1 MAYKTPGVYV
11 EEIASFP
18 ASVVPVETAIPAF
31 VGYSEKALDANASRL
46 SFVPTRINSL
56 LEYETLFGGDFI
68 PSSYLVKL
76 NTMANNEVIFTEARD
91 ASNANRRYY
100 LYNSI
105 KHFYQNGGGACYIVS
120 VGSYTTAPAYGDTTT
135 PLGLLGGLTQLKSYD
150 EPTLLLF
157 PDAVSLTAVELGNI
171 QKAALTQCADLQDRF
186 VIMDLKDGDKAKT
199 ISLDPVA
206 VYRQETGTSNL
217 KYGTAYYPWLK
228 TIYGQTVS
236 FRQLS
241 FIDSSDVAIPNA
253 TIDSLATD
261 ASLNDLT
268 TDARSANA
276 NVAIVVAAVVDIL
289 PGSFSITLTRDNFN
303 VMSSHYSVLFDAL
316 RATAGGSLES
326 VRAAFGEAVFLP
338 GAIALA
344 FEVLRDTP
352 FADEPELAQIIS
364 DLSNDSSLGTVI
376 KDLVAFEKNAHV
388 RGAVASG
395 RSVANVESDY
405 ASLNGTPWILPELD
419 VSSIATNT
427 ESFGA
432 STAERAVNAAAVL
445 EGLVN
450 KLTSG
455 ILSIFESAEF
465 LAFEAEKKLF
475 SQHPI
480 FSAVVA
486 QIQQTMKV
494 LPCSG
499 SIAGVYAS
507 VDRARGVWK
516 APANISLADISG
528 PTIKINDAMQG
539 DLNVHTTGKSVNAIR
554 AFAGKG
560 SLVWGARTLD
570 GNSNEWR
577 YVSVRRFFNMAEESI
592 KKATI
597 PFTFEPNDANTW
609 VRVRAMIENFLTLQW
624 RAGALVG
631 EKTSNAFYVKVGLG
645 ETMTAQDILEGRLII
660 EIGMAVVRPAEF
672 IILKFSHKMQ
682 VS

>member
-1 MAYKTPGVYV
+1 MVYKTPGVYV

-31 VGYSEKALDANASRL
+31 VGYCEKAQDENASNL
-46 SFVPTRINSL
+46 SFKPTRINSL
-56 LEYETLFGGDFI
+56 LEYETLFGGDYV
-68 PSSYLVKL
+68 PNSYVVKL
-76 NTMANNEVIFTEARD
+76 NTAANNEVIFTEPRD
-91 ASNANRRYY
+91 VSNVQRRYY
-100 LYNSI
+100 LYNCI

-120 VGSYTTAPAYGDTTT
+120 VGSYATAPIYGDTTT
-135 PLGLLGGLTQLKSYD
+135 PLGLLGGLAQLKSFD

-157 PDAVSLTAVELGNI
+157 PDAVSLTAAELGNI
-171 QKAALTQCADLQDRF
+171 QKSALTQCADLQDRF
-186 VIMDLKDGDKAKT
+186 VIMDLKYGDKDKT
-199 ISLDPVA
+199 IALDPVA
-206 VYRQETGTSNL
+206 IFRQETGTSNL
-217 KYGTAYYPWLK
+217 KYGSAYYPWLQ

-241 FIDSSDVAIPNA
+241 FIDNADVVIPSA
-253 TIDSLATD
+253 TIDSFTGD
-261 ASLNDLT
+261 ASLDALT
-268 TDARSANA
+268 TDSRSANA

-289 PGSFSITLTRDNFN
+289 PAGFSISLTRDNFN
-303 VMSSHYSVLFDAL
+303 ALSAHYGVLFDAL
-316 RATAGGSLES
+316 RATSGGTLDS
-326 VRAAFGEAVFLP
+326 VRTAFGEVVFLP

-344 FEVLRDTP
+344 FEILRDTP
-352 FADEPELAQIIS
+352 FPDEPELAQIIS
-364 DLSNDSSLGTVI
+364 DLSTDTSLVAVI
-376 KDLVAFEKNAHV
+376 KDLVSFEKNAHV
-388 RGAVASG
+388 RGAVAAG
-395 RSVANVESDY
+395 RSVANVETDY

-419 VSSIATNT
+419 VSSIATNA

-445 EGLVN
+445 QGLMN
-450 KLTSG
+450 KLAVG
-455 ILSIFESAEF
+455 VLSVFESAEF
-465 LAFEAEKKLF
+465 LAYEAEKKLF

-480 FSAVVA
+480 FSAIFA
-486 QIQQTMKV
+486 QIQKTMKI
-494 LPCSG
+494 LPSSG
-499 SIAGVYAS
+499 AIAGVYAS
-507 VDRARGVWK
+507 VDRTRGVWK
-516 APANISLADISG
+516 APANVSLADISG
-528 PTIKINDAMQG
+528 PTVKINDADQG
-539 DLNVHTTGKSVNAIR
+539 DLNVHTTGKSINAIR

-592 KKATI
+592 KKATV

-609 VRVRAMIENFLTLQW
+609 VRVRAMIENFLSLQW